1 MPENPSNANDK
12 HFFDRFPDTR
22 FTAETQADR
31 SRRADVFL
39 DIPQLTN
46 ILDDYADASQGC
58 LLLPLFTTA
67 FWYAFPWQEIKN
79 PRGLVVAEID
89 ERTPVC
95 RRIAF
100 GQLYIN
106 KDIRIESSP
115 DELQRTLLKFLQKL
129 RDGLT
134 ADVLQLVNAATEK
147 KHVFAGPRLG
157 IEHVFAGPRLDIE
170 PTRTSNLVKL
180 TASLFVPEN
189 TEAII
194 TPAHD
199 ASTSDRIDSLLAAR
213 GTRYG
218 EFPGHAGVTQSLK
231 RHLEPYRHKLRD
243 VHIEALEMIFHK
255 IGRILNGDPDYADSW
270 DDIAG
275 YATLV
280 SKDIA
285 SRGKAT

>member
-1 MPENPSNANDK
+1 
-12 HFFDRFPDTR
+12 
-22 FTAETQADR
+22 
-31 SRRADVFL
+31 L
-39 DIPQLTN
+39 
-46 ILDDYADASQGC
+46 
-58 LLLPLFTTA
+58 
-67 FWYAFPWQEIKN
+67 
-79 PRGLVVAEID
+79 
-89 ERTPVC
+89 
-95 RRIAF
+95 
-100 GQLYIN
+100 
-106 KDIRIESSP
+106 P
-115 DELQRTLLKFLQKL
+115 DELQRTLLRFLQKL

-147 KHVFAGPRLG
+147 NRVFAGPRLG

-189 TEAII
+189 NETTIKP
-194 TPAHD
+194 TRG
-199 ASTSDRIDSLLAAR
+199 ASAPGQIDLLLTAR

-231 RHLEPYRHKLRD
+231 RHLESYRHKLRD

-280 SKDIA
+280 SKDVA
-285 SRGKAT
+285 NRGKAT